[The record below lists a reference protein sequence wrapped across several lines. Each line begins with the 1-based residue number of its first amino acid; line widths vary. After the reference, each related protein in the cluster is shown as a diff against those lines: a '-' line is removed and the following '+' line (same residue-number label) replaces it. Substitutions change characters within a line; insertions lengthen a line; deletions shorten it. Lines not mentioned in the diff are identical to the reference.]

1 MVQLL
6 AALLEWLAIA
16 AFSLMGVSYEAPEP
30 CPVPDAQIVYTADLI
45 RYDVTID
52 PSLRL
57 PDAPGLN
64 KRSSR
69 DDCATEQNAS
79 QHLQPI
85 KLQGADVYDS

>member
-30 CPVPDAQIVYTADLI
+30 CPVPDAQIVYTADYI
-45 RYDVTID
+45 RYDVTMD
-52 PSLRL
+52 PTLRL
-57 PDAPGLN
+57 PDTPGMN
-64 KRSSR
+64 RRSSR
-69 DDCATEQNAS
+69 EDCATEERPA

-85 KLQGADVYDS
+85 KLHRSDTYDS